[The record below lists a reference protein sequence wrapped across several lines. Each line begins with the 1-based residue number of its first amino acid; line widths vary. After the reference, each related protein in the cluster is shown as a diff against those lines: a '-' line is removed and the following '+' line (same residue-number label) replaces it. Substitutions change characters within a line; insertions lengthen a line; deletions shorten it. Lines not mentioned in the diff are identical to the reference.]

1 VLGQRVA
8 FDGPDDQPRWRTIVG
23 VAADVKQENLTAAV
37 YPEIDVP
44 LAQYPSHTLALLVR
58 TAADPTSVVS
68 AVRAAVQRIDPDIP
82 LYAVETMDALMAESV
97 ASQRAAMYLFAIFAL
112 TALLLAAI
120 GLYGVMAYAVSQRT
134 QAIGIRLALG
144 ATPGDILRLVIGEG
158 LIVTLIG
165 IAVGVAGAVALTRYL
180 QTLLFGVTPRD
191 PVTFIAIAALLLV
204 TALAACYLPARRAM
218 RLDPAVA
225 LREE

>member
-1 VLGQRVA
+1 
-8 FDGPDDQPRWRTIVG
+8 
-23 VAADVKQENLTAAV
+23 
-37 YPEIDVP
+37 
-44 LAQYPSHTLALLVR
+44 
-58 TAADPTSVVS
+58 
-68 AVRAAVQRIDPDIP
+68 
-82 LYAVETMDALMAESV
+82 
-97 ASQRAAMYLFAIFAL
+97 MYLFAIFAL

-144 ATPGDILRLVIGEG
+144 ATPRDILRLVIGEG
-158 LIVTLIG
+158 LVVTLVGIG
-165 IAVGVAGAVALTRYL
+165 IGVAGAIALTRYL

-191 PVTFIAIAALLLV
+191 PVTFIAIAALLLI
-204 TALAACYLPARRAM
+204 TALAACYVPARRAM